1 MPPRETIGF
10 DIRTLSILI
19 KRYIDGSATKQYVD
33 NLTGTHGWVIG
44 YLYDNRDHDVYQRDL
59 ETQFSIRRS
68 TATGILQLM
77 EKNELILREPVE
89 SDARLKKLVLTE
101 KALDIHKM
109 VEEDRKRTEEQ
120 LTKDID
126 AQELAIFRKA
136 LKQMIRN
143 MELLGGLQPI
153 RTNANGEE

>member
-109 VEEDRKRTEEQ
+109 VEEDRKRKEEK

-126 AQELAIFRKA
+126 AQELAIFRKV

-143 MELLGGLQPI
+143 ME
-153 RTNANGEE
+153 

>member
-10 DIRTLSILI
+10 DILTLSILI

-143 MELLGGLQPI
+143 ME
-153 RTNANGEE
+153 

>member
-10 DIRTLSILI
+10 DIRTLSMLI

-143 MELLGGLQPI
+143 ME
-153 RTNANGEE
+153 

>member
-44 YLYDNRDHDVYQRDL
+44 YLYDNRDNDVYQRDL

-68 TATGILQLM
+68 TATVILQLM

-143 MELLGGLQPI
+143 ME
-153 RTNANGEE
+153 

>member
-1 MPPRETIGF
+1 MPPREPIGF

-120 LTKDID
+120 LTKGID

-143 MELLGGLQPI
+143 ME
-153 RTNANGEE
+153 

>member
-1 MPPRETIGF
+1 MMQNQ
-10 DIRTLSILI
+10 TLS
-19 KRYIDGSATKQYVD
+19 GQNATLAGQVD
-33 NLTGTHGWVIG
+33 KLQSYRAN
-44 YLYDNRDHDVYQRDL
+44 L
-59 ETQFSIRRS
+59 ETQFSIRSS

-126 AQELAIFRKA
+126 AQELAIFRKV

-143 MELLGGLQPI
+143 ME
-153 RTNANGEE
+153 

>member
-68 TATGILQLM
+68 TATGIRQLM

-143 MELLGGLQPI
+143 ME
-153 RTNANGEE
+153 

>member
-101 KALDIHKM
+101 KALDIHKR

-126 AQELAIFRKA
+126 AQELAIFRKV

-143 MELLGGLQPI
+143 ME
-153 RTNANGEE
+153 

>member
-44 YLYDNRDHDVYQRDL
+44 YLYDQRDL

-143 MELLGGLQPI
+143 ME
-153 RTNANGEE
+153 

>member
-126 AQELAIFRKA
+126 AQELAIFRKV

-143 MELLGGLQPI
+143 ME
-153 RTNANGEE
+153 

>member
-143 MELLGGLQPI
+143 ME
-153 RTNANGEE
+153 

>member
-1 MPPRETIGF
+1 MEADDLPPRETIGF

-143 MELLGGLQPI
+143 ME
-153 RTNANGEE
+153 

>member
-89 SDARLKKLVLTE
+89 SDARLKKLVLTD

-143 MELLGGLQPI
+143 ME
-153 RTNANGEE
+153 

>member
-44 YLYDNRDHDVYQRDL
+44 YLYDNRNHDVYQRDL

-143 MELLGGLQPI
+143 ME
-153 RTNANGEE
+153 

>member
-136 LKQMIRN
+136 LKQMNRN
-143 MELLGGLQPI
+143 ME
-153 RTNANGEE
+153 

>member
-1 MPPRETIGF
+1 MPPREPIGF
-10 DIRTLSILI
+10 AIRTLSILI

-44 YLYDNRDHDVYQRDL
+44 YLYDNRGHDVYQRDL

-143 MELLGGLQPI
+143 ME
-153 RTNANGEE
+153 

>member
-1 MPPRETIGF
+1 
-10 DIRTLSILI
+10 
-19 KRYIDGSATKQYVD
+19 
-33 NLTGTHGWVIG
+33 
-44 YLYDNRDHDVYQRDL
+44 
-59 ETQFSIRRS
+59 
-68 TATGILQLM
+68 M

-143 MELLGGLQPI
+143 ME
-153 RTNANGEE
+153 

>member
-68 TATGILQLM
+68 TATGILHLM

-126 AQELAIFRKA
+126 AQELAIFRKV

-143 MELLGGLQPI
+143 ME
-153 RTNANGEE
+153 

>member
-1 MPPRETIGF
+1 MEADDLPPRETIGF

-126 AQELAIFRKA
+126 AQELAIFRKV

-143 MELLGGLQPI
+143 ME
-153 RTNANGEE
+153 

>member
-109 VEEDRKRTEEQ
+109 VEEDRTRTEEQ

-143 MELLGGLQPI
+143 ME
-153 RTNANGEE
+153 

>member
-109 VEEDRKRTEEQ
+109 VEEDRKRTEDQ

-143 MELLGGLQPI
+143 ME
-153 RTNANGEE
+153 

>member
-126 AQELAIFRKA
+126 AQELAIFQKV

-143 MELLGGLQPI
+143 ME
-153 RTNANGEE
+153 

>member
-1 MPPRETIGF
+1 MPPREPIGF

-101 KALDIHKM
+101 KALDTHKM

-126 AQELAIFRKA
+126 AQELAIFRKV

-143 MELLGGLQPI
+143 ME
-153 RTNANGEE
+153 

>member
-19 KRYIDGSATKQYVD
+19 NRYIDGSATKQYVD

-143 MELLGGLQPI
+143 ME
-153 RTNANGEE
+153 

>member
-44 YLYDNRDHDVYQRDL
+44 YLYDNQDHDVYQRDL

-68 TATGILQLM
+68 IATGILQLM

-143 MELLGGLQPI
+143 ME
-153 RTNANGEE
+153 

>member
-101 KALDIHKM
+101 KALDSHKM

-126 AQELAIFRKA
+126 AQELAIFRKV

-143 MELLGGLQPI
+143 ME
-153 RTNANGEE
+153 

>member
-109 VEEDRKRTEEQ
+109 VEEDRKRTEDQ

-126 AQELAIFRKA
+126 AQELAIFRKV

-143 MELLGGLQPI
+143 ME
-153 RTNANGEE
+153 

>member
-77 EKNELILREPVE
+77 EKNELILRVPVE

-143 MELLGGLQPI
+143 ME
-153 RTNANGEE
+153 

>member
-126 AQELAIFRKA
+126 AQELAIFRKV
-136 LKQMIRN
+136 LKPMIRN
-143 MELLGGLQPI
+143 ME
-153 RTNANGEE
+153 

>member
-1 MPPRETIGF
+1 MT
-10 DIRTLSILI
+10 
-19 KRYIDGSATKQYVD
+19 
-33 NLTGTHGWVIG
+33 TGITTCTSGTWKPSFPSG
-44 YLYDNRDHDVYQRDL
+44 
-59 ETQFSIRRS
+59 RS

-143 MELLGGLQPI
+143 ME
-153 RTNANGEE
+153 

>member
-136 LKQMIRN
+136 RKQMIRN
-143 MELLGGLQPI
+143 ME
-153 RTNANGEE
+153 

>member
-10 DIRTLSILI
+10 DIRTLSILN

-143 MELLGGLQPI
+143 ME
-153 RTNANGEE
+153 